1 MKFSIGVRVVLVNV
15 IGCAGGLM
23 AAENGTPRPKQD
35 AKGNPI
41 RYAATGHASNYDEA
55 KVGSFVLPDPLVL
68 QNGKPVK
75 DAATWNT
82 VRRPEL
88 IALYERE
95 IFGAVPARAPKVR
108 ADVVAT
114 EVGALGGKAVRKHLV
129 LRFGEGERA
138 VGLNVSLYVPTR
150 AAKPAPVVLA
160 WRLMTPVPRP
170 PTRSWA
176 CAGWA
181 AT

>member
-1 MKFSIGVRVVLVNV
+1 MKFSIGVRVVLANV

-23 AAENGTPRPKQD
+23 AAETGPARPKQD

-95 IFGAVPARAPKVR
+95 IFGAVPTRAPKVS

-114 EVGALGGKAVRKHLV
+114 EVGAGLFRRYDIMRSWYDDGMPYAQFVQLDGLHLND
-129 LRFGEGERA
+129 FGQKCIG
-138 VGLNVSLYVPTR
+138 
-150 AAKPAPVVLA
+150 
-160 WRLMTPVPRP
+160 RLL
-170 PTRSWA
+170 TRSILGA
-176 CAGWA
+176 LTGP
-181 AT
+181 

>member
-1 MKFSIGVRVVLVNV
+1 MKFSPGVRVLLVNV
-15 IGCAGGLM
+15 IGCASGLM
-23 AAENGTPRPKQD
+23 AAENGPPRPKQD

-95 IFGAVPARAPKVR
+95 IFGAVPARARITSVAWRWASPHGPKVHCPSR
-108 ADVVAT
+108 
-114 EVGALGGKAVRKHLV
+114 
-129 LRFGEGERA
+129 
-138 VGLNVSLYVPTR
+138 SVPTHMH
-150 AAKPAPVVLA
+150 PA
-160 WRLMTPVPRP
+160 
-170 PTRSWA
+170 S
-176 CAGWA
+176 
-181 AT
+181 